1 MQVMVCINIQEQ
13 NKNKTMAIQH
23 TLYISSTRLKKDS
36 AIGGSVS
43 DDLIMPY
50 ILLAQDMSIL
60 PILGTD
66 LDAKLKSDIQGS
78 SLTGAYK
85 TLVETY
91 IQPALVQFA
100 FVSLVPYLRL
110 RFVNNA
116 VVVMGA
122 TDQSASATYD
132 DLKPVM
138 DTATDAAEF
147 YRQRC
152 IDYLRNNSSS
162 IPEYTSNSGSDL
174 DATTA
179 NYYAGIN
186 LDTNVARSNRLKNYL
201 QGAGITI
208 YGC

>member
-1 MQVMVCINIQEQ
+1 
-13 NKNKTMAIQH
+13 MAIQH

-50 ILLAQDMSIL
+50 ILLAQDMHIL

-66 LDAKLKSDIQGS
+66 LDAKLKSDIQGG
-78 SLTGAYK
+78 SLAGDYK

-91 IQPALVQFA
+91 LQPALVQFS

-122 TDQSASATYD
+122 TDQSSSATYD

-147 YRQRC
+147 YRQRM
-152 IDYLRNNSSS
+152 IDYLRNNTSSF
-162 IPEYTSNSGSDL
+162 PEYSSNTGADL
-174 DATTA
+174 DPTTN
-179 NYYAGIN
+179 NYFAGIN
-186 LDTNVARSNRLKNYL
+186 LEPTTPRSNRLKNFL
-201 QGAGITI
+201 QGADITI

>member
-1 MQVMVCINIQEQ
+1 
-13 NKNKTMAIQH
+13 MAIQH
-23 TLYISSTRLKKDS
+23 TLYISATRLKKDT
-36 AIGGSVS
+36 AIGGSVQ

-50 ILLAQDMSIL
+50 ILLAQDMNIL

-66 LDAKLKSDIQGS
+66 LDAKLKSEIQGGT
-78 SLTGAYK
+78 LAGAYK

-91 IQPALVQFA
+91 IQPALVQFS
-100 FVSLVPYLRL
+100 FVSLAPYLRL

-122 TDQSASATYD
+122 TDQSSSASYE
-132 DLKPVM
+132 DLEPLM
-138 DTATDAAEF
+138 NTATDAAEF

-162 IPEYTSNSGSDL
+162 FTEYTSNTGADL
-174 DATTA
+174 DPTTR

-186 LDTNVARSNRLKNYL
+186 LDTNIARNNRLTGFL
-201 QGAGITI
+201 QGADITV

>member
-1 MQVMVCINIQEQ
+1 
-13 NKNKTMAIQH
+13 MAIQH

-36 AIGGSVS
+36 ALGASVS

-50 ILLAQDMSIL
+50 ILLAQDMHIL

-66 LDAKLKSDIQGS
+66 LDNKLKALIQAGT
-78 SLTGAYK
+78 LTGDYK

-91 IQPALVQFA
+91 LQPALVQFS
-100 FVSLVPYLRL
+100 FTQLIPYLRL

-122 TDQSASATYD
+122 TDQSSSATYD

-138 DTATDAAEF
+138 DTATDAGEF
-147 YRQRC
+147 YRQRM
-152 IDYLRNNSSS
+152 IDYLRNNSSLF
-162 IPEYTSNSGSDL
+162 PEYSSNTGADL
-174 DATTA
+174 NPTTN
-179 NYYAGIN
+179 NYFAGIN
-186 LDTNVARSNRLKNYL
+186 LDPTTPRSNKVKNFL

>member
-1 MQVMVCINIQEQ
+1 
-13 NKNKTMAIQH
+13 MAIQH

-66 LDAKLKSDIQGS
+66 LDAKLKSDIQGGT
-78 SLTGAYK
+78 LTGAYK

-122 TDQSASATYD
+122 TDQSSSATYD

-152 IDYLRNNSSS
+152 IDYLRNNQTSF
-162 IPEYTSNSGSDL
+162 PEYSSNTSADL
-174 DATTA
+174 DPTTR
-179 NYYAGIN
+179 NYYACIN
-186 LDTNVARSNRLKNYL
+186 LDTNVARSNRLKGFL
-201 QGAGITI
+201 QGADITV

>member
-1 MQVMVCINIQEQ
+1 
-13 NKNKTMAIQH
+13 MAIQH

-36 AIGGSVS
+36 AIGGSV
-43 DDLIMPY
+43 DDNLIMPY
-50 ILLAQDMSIL
+50 ILLAQDMHML

-66 LDAKLKSDIQGS
+66 LDAKLKAEIQAGS
-78 SLTGAYK
+78 LAGVYK

-91 IQPALVQFA
+91 LQPALVQFS
-100 FVSLVPYLRL
+100 FTQLIPYLRL

-122 TDQSASATYD
+122 TDQSSSATYD

-147 YRQRC
+147 YRQRM

-162 IPEYTSNSGSDL
+162 YPEYTSNSGADL
-174 DATTA
+174 DPTTN
-179 NYYAGIN
+179 NYFAGIN
-186 LDTNVARSNRLKNYL
+186 LDPTTPRRNRVKNFL
-201 QGAGITI
+201 QGTGITI

>member
-1 MQVMVCINIQEQ
+1 
-13 NKNKTMAIQH
+13 MAIQH

-50 ILLAQDMSIL
+50 ILLAQDMHIL

-66 LDAKLKSDIQGS
+66 LDAKLKSEIQGS
-78 SLTGAYK
+78 SLTGDYK

-91 IQPALVQFA
+91 IQPALVQLS

-122 TDQSASATYD
+122 TDQSSSATYD

-138 DTATDAAEF
+138 DTATNAAEF
-147 YRQRC
+147 YRQRM
-152 IDYLRNNSSS
+152 IDYLTDKGTAAF
-162 IPEYTSNSGSDL
+162 PEYGSNN
-174 DATTA
+174 DAGELSPTTR
-179 NYYAGIN
+179 NYYAGLN
-186 LDTNVARSNRLKNYL
+186 LDINAPRSNRLKSFL
-201 QGAGITI
+201 QGADITI

>member
-1 MQVMVCINIQEQ
+1 
-13 NKNKTMAIQH
+13 MAIQH
-23 TLYISSTRLKKDS
+23 TLYISATRLKKDS
-36 AIGGSVS
+36 AIGGSVE

-50 ILLAQDMSIL
+50 ILLAQDMNIL

-66 LDAKLKSDIQGS
+66 LDAKLKSDIQGG

-85 TLVETY
+85 TLVEDY
-91 IQPALVQFA
+91 IQPALVQFS

-122 TDQSASATYD
+122 TEQSSSATYE
-132 DLKPVM
+132 DLEPVM
-138 DTATDAAEF
+138 NTATDAAEF

-152 IDYLRNNSSS
+152 IDYLRNNESSF
-162 IPEYTSNSGSDL
+162 PEYSTNSGAEL
-174 DATTA
+174 DPTVN
-179 NYYAGIN
+179 NYFAGIN
-186 LDTNVARSNRLKNYL
+186 LQPTAPRSNRMKSFL
-201 QGAGITI
+201 QGADITI

>member
-1 MQVMVCINIQEQ
+1 
-13 NKNKTMAIQH
+13 MAIQH

-66 LDAKLKSDIQGS
+66 LDAKLKSDIQGGT
-78 SLTGAYK
+78 LTGAYK

-100 FVSLVPYLRL
+100 FVSLVPYFRL

-122 TDQSASATYD
+122 TDQSSSATYD

-152 IDYLRNNSSS
+152 IDYLRNNQTSF
-162 IPEYTSNSGSDL
+162 PEYSSNTGADL
-174 DATTA
+174 DPTTR

-186 LDTNVARSNRLKNYL
+186 LDTNVARSNRLKGLL
-201 QGAGITI
+201 QGADITV

>member
-1 MQVMVCINIQEQ
+1 
-13 NKNKTMAIQH
+13 MAIQH

-43 DDLIMPY
+43 DDLVMPY
-50 ILLAQDMSIL
+50 ILLAQDMHIL

-66 LDAKLKSDIQGS
+66 LDAKLKSEIQAGT
-78 SLTGAYK
+78 LAGDYK

-91 IQPALVQFA
+91 IQPALVQYA
-100 FVSLVPYLRL
+100 FTQLIPFLRL

-122 TDQSASATYD
+122 TDQSSSASYD

-162 IPEYTSNSGSDL
+162 FTEYTSNTGADL
-174 DATTA
+174 DPTTN
-179 NYYAGIN
+179 NYFAGIN
-186 LDTNVARSNRLKNYL
+186 LEPTAPRSNRLKSFL
-201 QGAGITI
+201 QGADITV

>member
-1 MQVMVCINIQEQ
+1 
-13 NKNKTMAIQH
+13 MAIQH
-23 TLYISSTRLKKDS
+23 TLYISATRLKKDS
-36 AIGGSVS
+36 AIGGSVE

-50 ILLAQDMSIL
+50 ILLAQDMNIL

-85 TLVETY
+85 TLVEDY
-91 IQPALVQFA
+91 IQPALVQFS
-100 FVSLVPYLRL
+100 FVSLAPYLRL

-122 TDQSASATYD
+122 TEQSSSATYE
-132 DLKPVM
+132 DLEPVM
-138 DTATDAAEF
+138 NTATDAAEF

-152 IDYLRNNSSS
+152 IDYLRNNESSF
-162 IPEYTSNSGSDL
+162 PEYSTNSGADL
-174 DATTA
+174 DPTVN
-179 NYYAGIN
+179 NYFAGIN
-186 LDTNVARSNRLKNYL
+186 LQPTAPRSNRMKSFL
-201 QGAGITI
+201 QGADITI

>member
-1 MQVMVCINIQEQ
+1 
-13 NKNKTMAIQH
+13 MAIQH

-36 AIGGSVS
+36 AIGGSV
-43 DDLIMPY
+43 DDNLVMPY
-50 ILLAQDMSIL
+50 ILLAQDMNIL

-66 LDAKLKSDIQGS
+66 LDAKLKSDIQGG
-78 SLTGAYK
+78 SLTGDYK

-122 TDQSASATYD
+122 TDQSSSASYE
-132 DLKPVM
+132 DLEPLM
-138 DTATDAAEF
+138 NTATDAAEF

-162 IPEYTSNSGSDL
+162 FPEYTSNTGADL
-174 DATTA
+174 DPTTR

-186 LDTNVARSNRLKNYL
+186 LDTNVTRSNRLKNFL
-201 QGAGITI
+201 QGADITI